1 MKNLNSSLGSS
12 MSKFKLFLMG
22 LLTVC
27 AVFAFSQISYA
38 ADPIIFCKSINENN
52 EAVEPANEFNTT
64 QIAWLTKLSKSC
76 GVPQIIFSIYRKS
89 PTNEELLYRLT
100 HDIRPE
106 WNFFGM
112 TECNFPGDGT
122 YILAFNHVNGE
133 LIAEGTVTI
142 KAEVAPEEAEPLPEK
157 IEVEGKS
164 LEEIFNQFKIS
175 AQPKK

>member
-1 MKNLNSSLGSS
+1 MKNFFSL
-12 MSKFKLFLMG
+12 SKPVMFKFLFTW
-22 LLTVC
+22 LLFVC
-27 AVFAFSQISYA
+27 ALFVFSEKSYA
-38 ADPIIFCKSINENN
+38 ADPIIFCKSISENN

-64 QIAWLTKLSKSC
+64 EIAWLTKLSQPC
-76 GVPQIIFSIYRKS
+76 GAPQIMFSIYRKGS
-89 PTNEELLYRLT
+89 TSEELLYRVT
-100 HDIRPE
+100 NDVRPE

-112 TECNFPGDGT
+112 KKCNFPGDGT

-175 AQPKK
+175 AQPNN